1 MAVLERIRSRA
12 GTIVVIVIGLALVSF
27 VLQDLFSSG
36 NSIFRGGANTIG
48 EINGNSISGEEFA
61 SRLNAAEEK
70 YKRNQNA
77 SGVDENVR
85 QQLINDLWNEYL
97 DQYIFDKE
105 FNSTGVDVAEDELFD
120 MVQGE
125 NVDPQVQQIPL
136 FQDSITRQFDRNRV
150 IRFLKTQ
157 LTEEND
163 PDGKFRESWGD
174 FEKSLMKARRKAKYN
189 NLIKKAMYVT
199 SAQAKNSYNER
210 SRSVTYRMVG
220 KSYDSLADSLVKI
233 SDDDYK
239 KYYDEHKHELEQQD
253 ETRKLEYVVFQ
264 VNPTPEDRAELMTSM
279 EQIKTQFQATDNDTT
294 FANAN
299 SANGFREESVKRGSL
314 NIQIDSA
321 VFAGTP
327 GTVYGPF
334 VDGND
339 VKVVKLRGFK
349 SASDSVKARHI
360 LISTQKGISEIAAM
374 AKADSLK
381 KVIQSGGDF
390 AALATL
396 LSDDPGSKIKGGDLG
411 FFPEGAMVPE
421 FNSACFDGKVG
432 DLVVVKTQFGA
443 HLINIQDKTKPTN
456 KASLVFISRPVEPS
470 NKTNEAVFNSANDF
484 AVNAENYEAFKKKAD
499 EKKIFIVKAN
509 SIRPT
514 DRQVND
520 LANSREL
527 VTWAFNEETEVNT
540 VTKVLELDGKYVV
553 AALTGKRDKGVPPL
567 DQVKEDIEPLV
578 KRMKK
583 GEMFEKELALS
594 GATSIDAFAA
604 RVKLTADAPNSLNFA
619 SYSLPN
625 YGYEPKL
632 AGTIPY
638 SKINVLNGPVRGNA
652 GVFVYVVET
661 ITEAPPMTGDIK
673 DLKKQLASGLQG
685 RVDMGVYT
693 SLQKKAGV
701 EDKRYR
707 FF

>member
-97 DQYIFDKE
+97 DQYLFDKE
-105 FNSTGVDVAEDELFD
+105 LNGTGVNVAEDELFD

-157 LTEEND
+157 LSEEND
-163 PDGKFRESWGD
+163 PDGKFRESWSD
-174 FEKSLMKARRKAKYN
+174 FEQSLMKARRKAKYN

-199 SAQAKNSYNER
+199 TAQAKNSYNER
-210 SRSVTYRMVG
+210 GRSVTYRMVG

-264 VNPTPEDRAELMTSM
+264 VNPTPEDRAELMGSM
-279 EQIKTQFQATDNDTT
+279 EQIKTQFQAANNDTA

-299 SANGFREESVKRGSL
+299 SASGFREESVKRGSI

-339 VKVVKLRGFK
+339 VRVVKLRGFK
-349 SASDSVKARHI
+349 SVSDSVKARHI
-360 LISTQKGISEIAAM
+360 LISTQKGITEVAAM

-381 KVIQSGGDF
+381 KVIQAGGDF

-396 LSDDPGSKIKGGDLG
+396 LSDDPGSKVKGGDLG

-421 FNSACFDGKVG
+421 FNNACFNGKVG
-432 DLVVVKTQFGA
+432 DMVVVKTQFGA

-456 KASLVFISRPVEPS
+456 KASLVFISRPVEAS

-484 AVNAENYEAFKKKAD
+484 AVTAENYEAFKKKAD

-527 VTWAFNEETEVNT
+527 VTWAFNEETDLNS

-583 GEMFEKELALS
+583 GEIFEKELALA
-594 GATSIDAFAA
+594 GATTIDAFAA
-604 RVKLTADAPNSLNFA
+604 RVKLNVDAPNSVNFA

-673 DLKKQLASGLQG
+673 DLKRQLIGSSQG

>member
-85 QQLINDLWNEYL
+85 QQLINDIWNEYL
-97 DQYIFDKE
+97 DQYLFDKE
-105 FNSTGVDVAEDELFD
+105 LNGTGVNVAEDELFD

-157 LTEEND
+157 LSEEND
-163 PDGKFRESWGD
+163 PDGKFRESWSD
-174 FEKSLMKARRKAKYN
+174 FEQSLMKARRKAKYN

-199 SAQAKNSYNER
+199 TAQAKNSYNER
-210 SRSVTYRMVG
+210 GRSVTYRMVG

-264 VNPTPEDRAELMTSM
+264 VNPTPEDRAELMVSM
-279 EQIKTQFQATDNDTT
+279 EQIKTQFQAATNDTA

-299 SANGFREESVKRGSL
+299 SASGFREESVKRGSI

-339 VKVVKLRGFK
+339 VRVVKLRGFK
-349 SASDSVKARHI
+349 SVSDSVKARHI
-360 LISTQKGISEIAAM
+360 LISTQKGITEVAAM

-381 KVIQSGGDF
+381 KVIQAGGDF

-421 FNSACFDGKVG
+421 FNNACFNGKVG
-432 DLVVVKTQFGA
+432 DMVVVKTQFGA

-456 KASLVFISRPVEPS
+456 KASLVFISRPVEAS
-470 NKTNEAVFNSANDF
+470 SKTNEAVFNSANDF
-484 AVNAENYEAFKKKAD
+484 AVTAENYEAFKKKAD

-509 SIRPT
+509 SLRPT

-527 VTWAFNEETEVNT
+527 VTWAFNEETDLNS

-583 GEMFEKELALS
+583 GEMFEKELALA
-594 GATSIDAFAA
+594 GATTIDAFAA
-604 RVKLTADAPNSLNFA
+604 RVKLNVDAPNSVNFA

-673 DLKKQLASGLQG
+673 DLKRQLIGSSQG

>member
-85 QQLINDLWNEYL
+85 QQLINDIWNEYL
-97 DQYIFDKE
+97 DQYLFDKE
-105 FNSTGVDVAEDELFD
+105 LNGTGVNVAEDELFD

-157 LTEEND
+157 LSEEND
-163 PDGKFRESWGD
+163 PDGKFRESWSD
-174 FEKSLMKARRKAKYN
+174 FEQSLMKARRKAKYN

-199 SAQAKNSYNER
+199 TAQAKNSYNER
-210 SRSVTYRMVG
+210 GRSVTYRMVG

-264 VNPTPEDRAELMTSM
+264 VNPTPEDRAELMVSM
-279 EQIKTQFQATDNDTT
+279 EQIKTQFQAATNDTA

-299 SANGFREESVKRGSL
+299 SSNGFREESVKRGSL

-349 SASDSVKARHI
+349 SVSDSVKARHI
-360 LISTQKGISEIAAM
+360 LISTQKGITEIAAM

-381 KVIQSGGDF
+381 KVIQAGGDF

-421 FNSACFDGKVG
+421 FNNACFNGKVG
-432 DLVVVKTQFGA
+432 DMVVVKTQFGA

-456 KASLVFISRPVEPS
+456 KASLVFISRPVEAS

-484 AVNAENYEAFKKKAD
+484 AVTAENYEAFKKKAD

-509 SIRPT
+509 SLRPT

-527 VTWAFNEETEVNT
+527 VTWAFNEETDLNS

-583 GEMFEKELALS
+583 GEIFEKELALA
-594 GATSIDAFAA
+594 GATTIDAFAA
-604 RVKLTADAPNSLNFA
+604 RVKLNVDAPNSVNFA

-673 DLKKQLASGLQG
+673 DLKRQLIGSSQG

>member
-85 QQLINDLWNEYL
+85 QQLINDIWNEYL
-97 DQYIFDKE
+97 DQYLFDKE
-105 FNSTGVDVAEDELFD
+105 LNGTGVNVAEDELFD

-157 LTEEND
+157 LSEEND
-163 PDGKFRESWGD
+163 PDGKFRESWSD
-174 FEKSLMKARRKAKYN
+174 FEQSLMKARRKAKYN

-199 SAQAKNSYNER
+199 TAQAKNSYNER
-210 SRSVTYRMVG
+210 GRSVTYRMVG

-264 VNPTPEDRAELMTSM
+264 VNPTPEDRAELMGSM
-279 EQIKTQFQATDNDTT
+279 EQIKTQFQAATNDTA

-299 SANGFREESVKRGSL
+299 SSNGFREESVKRGSL

-349 SASDSVKARHI
+349 SVSDSVKARHI
-360 LISTQKGISEIAAM
+360 LISTQKGITEIAAM

-381 KVIQSGGDF
+381 KVIQAGGDF

-421 FNSACFDGKVG
+421 FNNACFNGKVG
-432 DLVVVKTQFGA
+432 DMVVVKTQFGA

-456 KASLVFISRPVEPS
+456 KASLVFISRPVEAS

-484 AVNAENYEAFKKKAD
+484 AVTAENYEAFKKKAD

-527 VTWAFNEETEVNT
+527 VTWAFNEETDLNS

-583 GEMFEKELALS
+583 GEIFEKELALA
-594 GATSIDAFAA
+594 GATTIDAFAA
-604 RVKLTADAPNSLNFA
+604 RVKLNVDAPNSVNFA

-673 DLKKQLASGLQG
+673 DLKRQLIGSSQG

>member
-1 MAVLERIRSRA
+1 
-12 GTIVVIVIGLALVSF
+12 
-27 VLQDLFSSG
+27 
-36 NSIFRGGANTIG
+36 
-48 EINGNSISGEEFA
+48 
-61 SRLNAAEEK
+61 
-70 YKRNQNA
+70 
-77 SGVDENVR
+77 
-85 QQLINDLWNEYL
+85 
-97 DQYIFDKE
+97 
-105 FNSTGVDVAEDELFD
+105 
-120 MVQGE
+120 
-125 NVDPQVQQIPL
+125 
-136 FQDSITRQFDRNRV
+136 
-150 IRFLKTQ
+150 
-157 LTEEND
+157 
-163 PDGKFRESWGD
+163 
-174 FEKSLMKARRKAKYN
+174 
-189 NLIKKAMYVT
+189 
-199 SAQAKNSYNER
+199 
-210 SRSVTYRMVG
+210 
-220 KSYDSLADSLVKI
+220 
-233 SDDDYK
+233 
-239 KYYDEHKHELEQQD
+239 
-253 ETRKLEYVVFQ
+253 
-264 VNPTPEDRAELMTSM
+264 
-279 EQIKTQFQATDNDTT
+279 
-294 FANAN
+294 
-299 SANGFREESVKRGSL
+299 
-314 NIQIDSA
+314 
-321 VFAGTP
+321 
-327 GTVYGPF
+327 

-349 SASDSVKARHI
+349 SVSDSVKARHI
-360 LISTQKGISEIAAM
+360 LISTQKGITEIAAM

-381 KVIQSGGDF
+381 KVIQAGGDF

-396 LSDDPGSKIKGGDLG
+396 LSDDPGSKVKGGDLG

-421 FNSACFDGKVG
+421 FNNACFNGKVG
-432 DLVVVKTQFGA
+432 DMVVVKTQFGA

-456 KASLVFISRPVEPS
+456 KASLVFISRPVEAS

-484 AVNAENYEAFKKKAD
+484 AVTAENYEAFKKKAD

-509 SIRPT
+509 SLRPT

-527 VTWAFNEETEVNT
+527 VTWAFNEETDLNS

-583 GEMFEKELALS
+583 GEIFEKELALA
-594 GATSIDAFAA
+594 GATTIDAFAA
-604 RVKLTADAPNSLNFA
+604 RVKLNVDAPNSVNFA

-673 DLKKQLASGLQG
+673 DLKRQLIGSSQG

>member
-85 QQLINDLWNEYL
+85 QQLINDIWNEYL
-97 DQYIFDKE
+97 DQYLFDKE
-105 FNSTGVDVAEDELFD
+105 LNGTGVNVAEDELFD

-157 LTEEND
+157 LSEEND
-163 PDGKFRESWGD
+163 PDGKFRESWSD
-174 FEKSLMKARRKAKYN
+174 FEQSLMKARRKAKYN

-199 SAQAKNSYNER
+199 TAQAKNSYNER
-210 SRSVTYRMVG
+210 GRSVTYRMVG

-264 VNPTPEDRAELMTSM
+264 VNPTPEDRAELMGSM
-279 EQIKTQFQATDNDTT
+279 EQIKTQFQAATNDTA

-299 SANGFREESVKRGSL
+299 SSNGFREESVKRGSL
-314 NIQIDSA
+314 NIQLDSA

-349 SASDSVKARHI
+349 SVSDSVKARHI
-360 LISTQKGISEIAAM
+360 LISTQKGITEIAAM

-381 KVIQSGGDF
+381 KVIQAGGDF

-396 LSDDPGSKIKGGDLG
+396 LSDDPGSKVKGGDLG

-421 FNSACFDGKVG
+421 FNNACFNGKVG
-432 DLVVVKTQFGA
+432 DMVVVKTQFGA

-456 KASLVFISRPVEPS
+456 KASLVFISRPVEAS

-484 AVNAENYEAFKKKAD
+484 AVTAENYEAFKKKAD

-527 VTWAFNEETEVNT
+527 VTWAFNEETDLNS

-583 GEMFEKELALS
+583 GEIFEKELALA
-594 GATSIDAFAA
+594 GATTIDAFAA
-604 RVKLTADAPNSLNFA
+604 RVKLNVDAANSVNFA

-673 DLKKQLASGLQG
+673 DLKRQLIGSSQG

>member
-85 QQLINDLWNEYL
+85 QQLINDIWNEYL
-97 DQYIFDKE
+97 DQYLFDKE
-105 FNSTGVDVAEDELFD
+105 LNGTGVNVAEDELFD

-157 LTEEND
+157 LSEEND
-163 PDGKFRESWGD
+163 PDGKFRESWSD
-174 FEKSLMKARRKAKYN
+174 FEQSLMKARRKAKYN

-199 SAQAKNSYNER
+199 TAQAKNSYNER
-210 SRSVTYRMVG
+210 GRSVTYRMVG

-264 VNPTPEDRAELMTSM
+264 VNPTPEDRAELMGSM
-279 EQIKTQFQATDNDTT
+279 EQIKTQFQAASNDTA

-299 SANGFREESVKRGSL
+299 SSNGFREESVKRGSL

-349 SASDSVKARHI
+349 SVSDSVKARHI
-360 LISTQKGISEIAAM
+360 LISTQKGITEIAAM

-381 KVIQSGGDF
+381 KVIQAGGDF

-396 LSDDPGSKIKGGDLG
+396 LSDDPGSKVKGGDLG

-421 FNSACFDGKVG
+421 FNNACFNGKVG
-432 DLVVVKTQFGA
+432 DMVVVKTQFGA

-456 KASLVFISRPVEPS
+456 KASLVFISRPVEAS

-484 AVNAENYEAFKKKAD
+484 AVTAENYEAFKKKAD

-509 SIRPT
+509 SLRPT

-527 VTWAFNEETEVNT
+527 VTWAFNEETDLNT

-583 GEMFEKELALS
+583 GEMFEKELALA
-594 GATSIDAFAA
+594 GATTIDAFAA
-604 RVKLTADAPNSLNFA
+604 RVKLNVDAPNSVNFA

-673 DLKKQLASGLQG
+673 DLKRQLIGSSQG

>member
-85 QQLINDLWNEYL
+85 QQLINDIWNEYL
-97 DQYIFDKE
+97 DQYLFDKE
-105 FNSTGVDVAEDELFD
+105 LNGTGVNVAEDELFD

-157 LTEEND
+157 LSEEND
-163 PDGKFRESWGD
+163 PDGKFRESWSD
-174 FEKSLMKARRKAKYN
+174 FEQSLMKARRKAKYN

-199 SAQAKNSYNER
+199 TAQAKNSYNER
-210 SRSVTYRMVG
+210 GRSVTYRMVG

-264 VNPTPEDRAELMTSM
+264 VNPTPEDRAELMGSM
-279 EQIKTQFQATDNDTT
+279 EQIKTQFQAATNDTA

-299 SANGFREESVKRGSL
+299 SSNGFREESVKRGSL

-349 SASDSVKARHI
+349 SVSDSVKARHI
-360 LISTQKGISEIAAM
+360 LISTQKGITEIAAM

-381 KVIQSGGDF
+381 KVIQAGGDF

-396 LSDDPGSKIKGGDLG
+396 LSDDPGSKVKGGDLG

-421 FNSACFDGKVG
+421 FNNACFNGKVG
-432 DLVVVKTQFGA
+432 DMVVVKTQFGA

-456 KASLVFISRPVEPS
+456 KASLVFISRPVEAS

-484 AVNAENYEAFKKKAD
+484 AVTAENYEAFKKKAD

-509 SIRPT
+509 SLRPT

-527 VTWAFNEETEVNT
+527 VTWAFNEETDLNS

-583 GEMFEKELALS
+583 GEIFEKELALA
-594 GATSIDAFAA
+594 GATTIDAFAA
-604 RVKLTADAPNSLNFA
+604 RVKLNVDAANSVNFA

-673 DLKKQLASGLQG
+673 DLKRQLIGSSQG

>member
-12 GTIVVIVIGLALVSF
+12 GTIVVIVIGLALLSF

-36 NSIFRGGANTIG
+36 NSIFRGGANKIG
-48 EINGNSISGEEFA
+48 EINGNTIAGEEFA
-61 SRLNAAEEK
+61 NRLNAAEEK

-85 QQLINDLWNEYL
+85 QQLVNEIWNEYL
-97 DQYIFDKE
+97 DE
-105 FNSTGVDVAEDELFD
+105 NLFNVEMEKAGVGVADDELFD
-120 MVQGE
+120 MVQGD

-163 PDGKFRESWGD
+163 PDGKFRESWAD
-174 FEKSLMKARRKAKYN
+174 FEQSLMKARRKSKYN
-189 NLIKKAMYVT
+189 NLIKKAIYVT
-199 SAQAKNSYNER
+199 TAQAKNSYTER
-210 SRSVTYRMVG
+210 NRTVTYRIVG
-220 KSYDSLADSLVKI
+220 KNYDTVPDSTVKV
-233 SDDDYK
+233 SDEDFK

-279 EQIKTQFQATDNDTT
+279 EQIKTQFQAASNDTL
-294 FANAN
+294 FANSN
-299 SANGFREESVKRGSL
+299 SSNGFREESVKRGSL

-321 VFAGTP
+321 VFSGTP

-334 VDGND
+334 VDGNE

-349 SASDSVKARHI
+349 AASDSVKARHI
-360 LISTQKGISEIAAM
+360 LISTREGVSEAVAM

-421 FNSACFDGKVG
+421 FNNACFNGKVG

-456 KASLVFISRPVEPS
+456 KAQLVFISRPVEPS

-484 AVNAENYEAFKKKAD
+484 AVNAENYDSFKKQAD

-527 VTWAFNEETEVNT
+527 VSWAFNDETEVND
-540 VTKVLELDGKYVV
+540 VTKVLELDGKYIV

-567 DQVKEDIEPLV
+567 DQVKDDIEPLV

-594 GATSIDAFAA
+594 GATNIDALAA
-604 RVKLTADAPNSLNFA
+604 RVKLTADAANTLSFS

-632 AGTIPY
+632 VGTIPY
-638 SKINVLNGPVRGNA
+638 AKPNVLSGPVKGNA
-652 GVFVYVVET
+652 GVYVYVVEAV
-661 ITEAPPMTGDIK
+661 TEAPQMTTDIK
-673 DLKKQLASGLQG
+673 DLKKQLASTNQG
-685 RVDMGVYT
+685 RVDMGVYN
-693 SLQKKAGV
+693 SLLKKANV

>member
-85 QQLINDLWNEYL
+85 QQLINDIWNEYL
-97 DQYIFDKE
+97 DQYLFDKE
-105 FNSTGVDVAEDELFD
+105 LNGTGVNVAEDELFD

-157 LTEEND
+157 LSEEND
-163 PDGKFRESWGD
+163 PDGKFRESWSD
-174 FEKSLMKARRKAKYN
+174 FEQSLMKARRKAKYN

-199 SAQAKNSYNER
+199 TAQAKNSYNER
-210 SRSVTYRMVG
+210 GRSVTYRMVG

-264 VNPTPEDRAELMTSM
+264 VNPTPEDRAELMGSM
-279 EQIKTQFQATDNDTT
+279 EQIKTQFQAATNDTA

-299 SANGFREESVKRGSL
+299 SSNGFREESVKRGSL

-349 SASDSVKARHI
+349 SVSDSVKARHI
-360 LISTQKGISEIAAM
+360 LISTQKGITEIAAM

-381 KVIQSGGDF
+381 KVIQAGGDF

-396 LSDDPGSKIKGGDLG
+396 LSDDPGSKVKGGDLG

-421 FNSACFDGKVG
+421 FNNACFNGKVG
-432 DLVVVKTQFGA
+432 DMVVVKTQFGA

-456 KASLVFISRPVEPS
+456 KASLVFISRPVEAS

-484 AVNAENYEAFKKKAD
+484 AVTAENYEAFKKKAD

-509 SIRPT
+509 SLRPT

-527 VTWAFNEETEVNT
+527 VTWAFNEETDLNS

-583 GEMFEKELALS
+583 GEIFEKELALA
-594 GATSIDAFAA
+594 GATTIDAFAA
-604 RVKLTADAPNSLNFA
+604 RVKLNVDAPNSVNFA

-673 DLKKQLASGLQG
+673 DLKRQLIGSSQG

>member
-85 QQLINDLWNEYL
+85 QQLINDIWNEYL
-97 DQYIFDKE
+97 DQYLFDKE
-105 FNSTGVDVAEDELFD
+105 LNGTGVNVAEDELFD

-157 LTEEND
+157 LSEEND
-163 PDGKFRESWGD
+163 PDGKFRESWSD
-174 FEKSLMKARRKAKYN
+174 FEQSLMKARRKAKYN

-199 SAQAKNSYNER
+199 TAQAKNSYNER
-210 SRSVTYRMVG
+210 GRSVTYRMVG

-264 VNPTPEDRAELMTSM
+264 VNPTPEDRAELMVSM
-279 EQIKTQFQATDNDTT
+279 EQIKTQFQAATNDTT

-299 SANGFREESVKRGSL
+299 SASGFREESVKRGSI

-339 VKVVKLRGFK
+339 VRVVKLRGFK
-349 SASDSVKARHI
+349 SVSDSVKARHI
-360 LISTQKGISEIAAM
+360 LISTQKGITEVAAM

-381 KVIQSGGDF
+381 KVIQAGGDF

-396 LSDDPGSKIKGGDLG
+396 LSDDPGSKVKGGDLG

-421 FNSACFDGKVG
+421 FNNACFNGKVG
-432 DLVVVKTQFGA
+432 DMVVVKTQFGA

-456 KASLVFISRPVEPS
+456 KASLVFISRPVEAS
-470 NKTNEAVFNSANDF
+470 SKTNEAVFNSANDF
-484 AVNAENYEAFKKKAD
+484 AVTAENYEAFKKKAD

-509 SIRPT
+509 SLRPT

-527 VTWAFNEETEVNT
+527 VTWAFNEETDLNS

-583 GEMFEKELALS
+583 GEMFEKELALA
-594 GATSIDAFAA
+594 GATTIDAFAA
-604 RVKLTADAPNSLNFA
+604 RVKLNVDAPNSVNFA

-673 DLKKQLASGLQG
+673 DLKRQLIGSSQG

>member
-36 NSIFRGGANTIG
+36 NSMFRGGANTIG
-48 EINGNSISGEEFA
+48 EINGNSVSGEEFA

-77 SGVDENVR
+77 SSVDENVR

-97 DQYIFDKE
+97 DQYLFDKE
-105 FNSTGVDVAEDELFD
+105 FNSTGVNVAEDELFD
-120 MVQGE
+120 MVQGD

-157 LTEEND
+157 LSEEND
-163 PDGKFRESWGD
+163 PDGKFRESWSD
-174 FEKSLMKARRKAKYN
+174 FEQSLMKARRKAKYN

-199 SAQAKNSYNER
+199 TAQAKNSYNER
-210 SRSVTYRMVG
+210 GRSVTYRMVG
-220 KSYDSLADSLVKI
+220 KSYDLLADSLVKI

-264 VNPTPEDRAELMTSM
+264 VNPTPEDRAELMGSM
-279 EQIKTQFQATDNDTT
+279 EQIKTQFQAAANDTL

-299 SANGFREESVKRGSL
+299 SSSGFREESVKRGSL

-360 LISTQKGISEIAAM
+360 LISTQKGITEIAAM

-381 KVIQSGGDF
+381 KVIQAGGDF
-390 AALATL
+390 AALATM

-484 AVNAENYEAFKKKAD
+484 AVTAENYEAFKKKAD

-527 VTWAFNEETEVNT
+527 VTWAFNDETDLNT

-583 GEMFEKELALS
+583 GELFEKEFALA
-594 GATSIDAFAA
+594 GATTIDAFAA
-604 RVKLTADAPNSLNFA
+604 RVKLNVDAPNSVNFA

-632 AGTIPY
+632 AGIIPY

-673 DLKKQLASGLQG
+673 ELKRQLIGSSQG

-701 EDKRYR
+701 EDRRYR

>member
-85 QQLINDLWNEYL
+85 QQLINDIWNEYL
-97 DQYIFDKE
+97 DQYLFDKE
-105 FNSTGVDVAEDELFD
+105 LNGTGVNVAEDELFD

-174 FEKSLMKARRKAKYN
+174 FEQSLMKARRKAKYN

-199 SAQAKNSYNER
+199 TAQAKNSYNER
-210 SRSVTYRMVG
+210 GRSVTYRMVG

-264 VNPTPEDRAELMTSM
+264 VNPTPEDRAELMGSM
-279 EQIKTQFQATDNDTT
+279 EQIKTQFQAASNDTA

-299 SANGFREESVKRGSL
+299 SSNGFREESVKRGSL

-349 SASDSVKARHI
+349 SVSDSVKARHI
-360 LISTQKGISEIAAM
+360 LISTQKGITEVAAM

-381 KVIQSGGDF
+381 KVIQAGGDF

-396 LSDDPGSKIKGGDLG
+396 LSDDPGSKVKGGDLG

-421 FNSACFDGKVG
+421 FNNACFNGKVG
-432 DLVVVKTQFGA
+432 DMVVVKTQFGA

-456 KASLVFISRPVEPS
+456 KASLVFISRPVEAS

-484 AVNAENYEAFKKKAD
+484 AVTAENYEAFKKKAD

-527 VTWAFNEETEVNT
+527 VTWAFNEETDLNT

-583 GEMFEKELALS
+583 GEIFEKELALA
-594 GATSIDAFAA
+594 GATTIDAFAA
-604 RVKLTADAPNSLNFA
+604 RVKLNVDAPNSVNFA

-673 DLKKQLASGLQG
+673 ELKRQLIGSSQG

>member
-12 GTIVVIVIGLALVSF
+12 GTIVVIVIGLALLSF

-36 NSIFRGGANTIG
+36 NSIFRGGANKIG
-48 EINGNSISGEEFA
+48 EINGNTIAGEEFA
-61 SRLNAAEEK
+61 NRLNAAEEK

-85 QQLINDLWNEYL
+85 QQLMNEIWNEYL
-97 DQYIFDKE
+97 DE
-105 FNSTGVDVAEDELFD
+105 NLFNIEMEKAGVGVADDELFD
-120 MVQGE
+120 MVQGD

-163 PDGKFRESWGD
+163 PDGKFRESWAD
-174 FEKSLMKARRKAKYN
+174 FEQSLMKARRKSKYN
-189 NLIKKAMYVT
+189 NLIKKAIYVT
-199 SAQAKNSYNER
+199 TAQAKNTYTER
-210 SRSVTYRMVG
+210 NRSVTYRIVG
-220 KSYDSLADSLVKI
+220 KSYDSKPDSTVPVT
-233 SDDDYK
+233 DEDFK

-264 VNPTPEDRAELMTSM
+264 VNPSPEDRAELMTSM
-279 EQIKTQFQATDNDTT
+279 EQIKTQFQAATNDTL

-299 SANGFREESVKRGSL
+299 SSNGFREESVKRGSL
-314 NIQIDSA
+314 NVQIDSA
-321 VFAGTP
+321 VFSGTP

-349 SASDSVKARHI
+349 AASDSVKARHI
-360 LISTQKGISEIAAM
+360 LISTREGVSEAVAM

-381 KVIQSGGDF
+381 KAVQSGGDF
-390 AALATL
+390 ATLATL
-396 LSDDPGSKIKGGDLG
+396 ISDDPGSKIKGGDLG

-421 FNSACFDGKVG
+421 FNNACFNGKVG

-456 KASLVFISRPVEPS
+456 KAQLVFISRPVEPS

-499 EKKIFIVKAN
+499 EKKIFVVKAN

-520 LANSREL
+520 LTNSREL
-527 VTWAFNEETEVNT
+527 VTWAFNDETEVND
-540 VTKVLELDGKYVV
+540 VTKVLELDGKYIV

-583 GEMFEKELALS
+583 GEMFEKEMALA
-594 GATSIDAFAA
+594 GATNIDAFAA
-604 RVKLTADAPNSLNFA
+604 RLKLTADLANTLTFG

-632 AGTIPY
+632 VGTIPY
-638 SKINVLNGPVRGNA
+638 AKPNVLSGPVKGNG
-652 GVFVYVVET
+652 GVYVYVVEAV
-661 ITEAPPMTGDIK
+661 TEAPQMTTDIK
-673 DLKKQLASGLQG
+673 EMKKQLASTNQG
-685 RVDMGVYT
+685 RVDMGVYN
-693 SLQKKAGV
+693 SLLKKANV

>member
-85 QQLINDLWNEYL
+85 QQLINDIWNEYL
-97 DQYIFDKE
+97 DQYLFDKE
-105 FNSTGVDVAEDELFD
+105 LNGTGVNVAEDELFD

-157 LTEEND
+157 LSEEND
-163 PDGKFRESWGD
+163 PDGKFRESWSD
-174 FEKSLMKARRKAKYN
+174 FEQSLMKARRKAKYN

-199 SAQAKNSYNER
+199 TAQAKNSYNER
-210 SRSVTYRMVG
+210 GRSVTYRMVG

-264 VNPTPEDRAELMTSM
+264 VNPTPEDRAELMGSM
-279 EQIKTQFQATDNDTT
+279 EQIKTQFQAATNDTA

-299 SANGFREESVKRGSL
+299 SSNGFREESVKRGSL

-349 SASDSVKARHI
+349 SVSDSVKARHI
-360 LISTQKGISEIAAM
+360 LISTQKGITEIAAM

-381 KVIQSGGDF
+381 KVIQAGGDF

-421 FNSACFDGKVG
+421 FNNACFNGKVG
-432 DLVVVKTQFGA
+432 DMVVVKTQFGA

-456 KASLVFISRPVEPS
+456 KASLVFISRPVEAS

-484 AVNAENYEAFKKKAD
+484 AVTAENYEAFKKKAD

-527 VTWAFNEETEVNT
+527 VTWAFNEETDLNT

-583 GEMFEKELALS
+583 GEIFEKELALA
-594 GATSIDAFAA
+594 GATTIDAFAA
-604 RVKLTADAPNSLNFA
+604 RVKLNVDAPNSVNFA

-673 DLKKQLASGLQG
+673 DLKRQLIGSSQG

>member
-85 QQLINDLWNEYL
+85 QQLINDIWNEYL
-97 DQYIFDKE
+97 DQYLFDKE
-105 FNSTGVDVAEDELFD
+105 LNGTGVNVAEDELFD

-157 LTEEND
+157 LSEEND
-163 PDGKFRESWGD
+163 PDGKFRESWSD
-174 FEKSLMKARRKAKYN
+174 FEQSLMKARRKAKYN

-199 SAQAKNSYNER
+199 TAQAKNSYNER
-210 SRSVTYRMVG
+210 GRSVTYRMVG

-264 VNPTPEDRAELMTSM
+264 VNPTPEDRAELMVSM
-279 EQIKTQFQATDNDTT
+279 EQIKTQFQAATNDTA

-299 SANGFREESVKRGSL
+299 SASGFREESVKRGSI

-349 SASDSVKARHI
+349 SVSDSVKARHI
-360 LISTQKGISEIAAM
+360 LISTQKGITEIAAM

-381 KVIQSGGDF
+381 KVIQAGGDF

-421 FNSACFDGKVG
+421 FNNACFNGKVG
-432 DLVVVKTQFGA
+432 DMVVVKTQFGA

-456 KASLVFISRPVEPS
+456 KASLVFISRPVEAS

-484 AVNAENYEAFKKKAD
+484 AVTAENYEAFKKKAD

-509 SIRPT
+509 SLRPT

-527 VTWAFNEETEVNT
+527 VTWAFNEETDLNS

-583 GEMFEKELALS
+583 GEMFEKELALA
-594 GATSIDAFAA
+594 GATTIDAFAA
-604 RVKLTADAPNSLNFA
+604 RVKLNVDAPNSLNFA

-673 DLKKQLASGLQG
+673 DLKRQLIGSSQG

>member
-12 GTIVVIVIGLALVSF
+12 GTIVVVVIGLALVSF

-85 QQLINDLWNEYL
+85 QQLINDIWNEYL
-97 DQYIFDKE
+97 DQYIFNKE
-105 FNSTGVDVAEDELFD
+105 FSSTGVDVAEDELFD

-157 LTEEND
+157 LSEEND
-163 PDGKFRESWGD
+163 PDGKFRESWAD
-174 FEKSLMKARRKAKYN
+174 FEQSLMKARRKAKYN

-199 SAQAKNSYNER
+199 SAQAKNTYNER
-210 SRSVTYRMVG
+210 SRSVTYRIVG

-299 SANGFREESVKRGSL
+299 SASGFREESVKRGSL

-381 KVIQSGGDF
+381 KVIQAGGDF

-421 FNSACFDGKVG
+421 FNNACFNGKVG

-456 KASLVFISRPVEPS
+456 KAALVFISRPVEPS

-553 AALTGKRDKGVPPL
+553 AALTGKRDKGIPAL

-594 GATSIDAFAA
+594 GATTIDAFAA
-604 RVKLTADAPNSLNFA
+604 RVKLTPDAPNSLNFA

-638 SKINVLNGPVRGNA
+638 AKINVLNGPVRGNG
-652 GVFVYVVET
+652 GVYVYVVET

-673 DLKKQLASGLQG
+673 DLKKQLASSLQG

>member
-279 EQIKTQFQATDNDTT
+279 EQIKTQFQAAENDTT

-299 SANGFREESVKRGSL
+299 SVSGFREESVKRGSL